1 MSTGTADVR
10 DIVDHDLPWLV
21 GLARA
26 RRERLVRHAPRFW
39 RPAAD
44 ADERHRAFL
53 AGLVADPAVAAV
65 RTEHG
70 FAIAT
75 DKGTRWL
82 VDDMVVEPARH
93 WLDEGFLMLLHLR
106 AQAPGLRLVA
116 PAFERERTSAA
127 RAAGLEPAEEW
138 WLRDLAGPAG
148 GSTPGAAPEVTVPGA
163 EGRLVPAPP
172 VYDPGGPVLLVT
184 RVDSAAAL
192 RAVGVAA
199 VRRGARVVVVSV
211 APGDRATGAVVREAG
226 LVLTTVFHESPPS

>member
-1 MSTGTADVR
+1 M
-10 DIVDHDLPWLV
+10 
-21 GLARA
+21 
-26 RRERLVRHAPRFW
+26 
-39 RPAAD
+39 
-44 ADERHRAFL
+44 
-53 AGLVADPAVAAV
+53 

-75 DKGTRWL
+75 DDGTRWL

-93 WLDEGFLMLLHLR
+93 WLDE
-106 AQAPGLRLVA
+106 
-116 PAFERERTSAA
+116 RERTAAA